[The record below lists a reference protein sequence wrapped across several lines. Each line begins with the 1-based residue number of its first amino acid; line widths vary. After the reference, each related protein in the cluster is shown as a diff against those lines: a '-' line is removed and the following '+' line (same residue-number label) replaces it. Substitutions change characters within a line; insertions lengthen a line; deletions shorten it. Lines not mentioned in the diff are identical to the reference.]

1 MNFVDEE
8 VNTDKVYYFKSGET
22 HSMCGIF
29 GYVTNKEVE
38 IGPILIEAA
47 KRLTYRGYDSVGA
60 AALNGN
66 KIDLRKDVGKV
77 EEVAEKYRFAELRG
91 SRGIVQLRWATFGAP
106 SQVNAQPHVDSDGD
120 LVGAHNGNVVNN
132 VELREQ
138 FITEGMTVRS
148 QNDGETCVHAVERYL
163 NRGYE
168 FIDAIRLA
176 YGDLE
181 GDYAFVIGRADDD
194 KLYAF
199 KKGSGMVVGIGE
211 GFTCVSSDL
220 PSILPLTREVIRP
233 QDGEIVTLWADKVE
247 VRSVKD
253 GKKIDRKPETV
264 TESMDAVQKGG
275 YPHFMLKEIHEQSQ
289 VARELF
295 HMLNGN
301 REVDA
306 LVAKMK
312 NARNLYFIGCGTS
325 YHAALLGAVYFAQL
339 AGRAVIPILAPQFI
353 AQYAPTVNHEDVGLF
368 VSQSGETKD
377 VLNALEAAEARG
389 MECFGLA
396 NVVGSTLTKA
406 ASFCLP
412 LCCGYEISVPA
423 TKTFTNQVVT
433 FLYLAYKM
441 AGRGLDT
448 SRGTRD
454 YSTTIVERIP
464 ELMDKTLEMVASQV
478 EAIATDLNEWNDLY
492 CLGYGATYPI
502 ALEGALK
509 LKEVTYAHCEGMLST
524 EFKHGPLSAVSKGFP
539 IIFVAGP
546 NDVPLIIS
554 GLNEVKVRGARTIV
568 IAEEDAR
575 LRANTDDMIVL
586 PQSDPQIA
594 ALLGVLPLQLLSYHM
609 SVMRGFD
616 PDFPRNL
623 SKTLTVD

>member
-1 MNFVDEE
+1 
-8 VNTDKVYYFKSGET
+8 
-22 HSMCGIF
+22 MCGIF
-29 GYVTNKEVE
+29 GYVTDKETE
-38 IGPILIEAA
+38 LGPILIAA
-47 KRLTYRGYDSVGA
+47 AERLTYRGYDSVGA
-60 AALNGN
+60 ATINDG
-66 KIDLRKDVGKV
+66 KIDLRKDTGKV
-77 EEVAEKYRFAELRG
+77 DSVAAKYNIADMRG
-91 SRGIVQLRWATFGAP
+91 QRGITQLRWATFGEP
-106 SQVNAQPHVDSDGD
+106 SQVNSQPHLDSDGD
-120 LVGAHNGNVVNN
+120 MVGAHNGNVVNN

-138 FITEGMTVRS
+138 FIAEGMTVRS
-148 QNDGETCVHAVERYL
+148 QNDGETCVHAVERYI

-181 GDYAFVIGRADDD
+181 GDYAFVIGRANDD

-199 KKGSGMVVGIGE
+199 KKGSGMVVGLGE

-253 GKKIDRKPETV
+253 GKLIDRKQETV
-264 TESMDAVQKGG
+264 TETMDAVQKGG
-275 YPHFMLKEIHEQSQ
+275 YPHFMLKEIHEQAQ
-289 VARELF
+289 VARELS
-295 HMLNGN
+295 HVLNGN
-301 REVDA
+301 REVDM
-306 LVAKMK
+306 LVEKMK
-312 NARNLYFIGCGTS
+312 NARHLYFIGCGTS
-325 YHAALLGAVYFAQL
+325 YHAASVGAVYFAQL
-339 AGRAVIPILAPQFI
+339 AGKPVIPVLAPQFI
-353 AQYAPTVNHEDVGLF
+353 AQYAPAVNHDDVGIF

-377 VLNALEAAEARG
+377 VLNALEAAEAKG
-389 MECFGLA
+389 MACFGLA
-396 NVVGSTLTKA
+396 NVVGSTLTKS
-406 ASFCLP
+406 ASLCLP

-433 FLYLAYKM
+433 FLYLAYKL
-441 AGRGLDT
+441 AGRDVRELEG
-448 SRGTRD
+448 
-454 YSTTIVERIP
+454 IP
-464 ELMDKTLEMVASQV
+464 DLMDKTIEQV
-478 EAIATDLNEWNDLY
+478 EPQIKEIAEHINEWNDLY

-509 LKEVTYAHCEGMLST
+509 LKEITYAHCEGMLST

-575 LRANTDDMIVL
+575 LRANADDVIVL
-586 PQSDPQIA
+586 PKSDPQIA

>member
-1 MNFVDEE
+1 
-8 VNTDKVYYFKSGET
+8 
-22 HSMCGIF
+22 MCGIF
-29 GYVTNKEVE
+29 GYVTNKETAL
-38 IGPILIEAA
+38 GPILIAA
-47 KRLTYRGYDSVGA
+47 AERLTYRGYDSVGA
-60 AALNGN
+60 ATLNNG

-77 EEVAEKYRFAELRG
+77 DSVAAKYNIGEMRG
-91 SRGIVQLRWATFGAP
+91 SRGITQLRWATFGEP
-106 SQVNAQPHVDSDGD
+106 SQVNAQPHLDSDGD
-120 LVGAHNGNVVNN
+120 MVGAHNGNVVNN

-138 FITEGMTVRS
+138 FIAEGMTVRS
-148 QNDGETCVHAVERYL
+148 QNDGETCVHAVERYI

-199 KKGSGMVVGIGE
+199 KKGSGMVVGLGE

-233 QDGEIVTLWADKVE
+233 LDGEIVTLWADKVE

-253 GKKIDRKPETV
+253 GKRIERKPETV

-289 VARELF
+289 VARELS
-295 HMLNGN
+295 HVLNGN
-301 REVDA
+301 REVES
-306 LVAKMK
+306 LVEKMK

-325 YHAALLGAVYFAQL
+325 YHAASVGAVYFAQL
-339 AGRAVIPILAPQFI
+339 AGRAAIPVLAPQFI
-353 AQYAPTVNHEDVGLF
+353 AQYAPAVTHDDVGIF

-377 VLNALEAAEARG
+377 VLNALEVAEARG
-389 MECFGLA
+389 MACFGLA

-406 ASFCLP
+406 TSFSLP

-433 FLYLAYKM
+433 FLYLAYRL
-441 AGRGLDT
+441 AGKDVRELD
-448 SRGTRD
+448 S
-454 YSTTIVERIP
+454 IP
-464 ELMDKTLEMVASQV
+464 ELMDKTLEMVEPQV
-478 EAIATDLNEWNDLY
+478 KEIAKEINEWNDLY
-492 CLGYGATYPI
+492 CLGYGATYAI

-509 LKEVTYAHCEGMLST
+509 LKEITYAHCEGMLST

-539 IIFVAGP
+539 IVFVAGP

-554 GLNEVKVRGARTIV
+554 GINEVKVRGARTIV
-568 IAEEDAR
+568 IAEEDSR
-575 LRANTDDMIVL
+575 LRANADDVIAL
-586 PQSDPQIA
+586 PKSDPQIS